1 MGSERVG
8 LLPRELPKGCKE
20 EAALPR
26 GRVRC
31 LFPTSC
37 SSHPSSP
44 QARRLGPGWTFLP
57 WQREVVEQAQ
67 LALEGSLCPGQTQLP
82 GWLGS
87 LRAACMVASHSAQG
101 WGRGIGQKHAH
112 EPQE

>member
-37 SSHPSSP
+37 SAPHTPHLLRQEDWGQVGPSSLGRGRSWSRHSWLWKVVSVLVKLNS
-44 QARRLGPGWTFLP
+44 QA
-57 WQREVVEQAQ
+57 
-67 LALEGSLCPGQTQLP
+67 
-82 GWLGS
+82 
-87 LRAACMVASHSAQG
+87 G
-101 WGRGIGQKHAH
+101 WGHSGQPAW
-112 EPQE
+112 